1 MTALRTFGR
10 LAWADRRLLA
20 EAAICLAAARAMVLT
35 IPFRRLSSR
44 LGTAG
49 RETSAAAPPEAT
61 TDTLRKVRWALQATS
76 RRLPWRCA
84 CLEQGIAGKAML
96 RRRGIAS
103 TLYLGVAREADARA
117 TAHAW
122 LRSGPLVITGA
133 AGRER
138 FTVVAAYADDEP
150 VPDGPVVRAG

>member
-1 MTALRTFGR
+1 MTAWRTLGR

-20 EAAICLAAARAMVLT
+20 EAAFCLAAARALVLSV
-35 IPFRRLSSR
+35 PFRHLSAR
-44 LGTAG
+44 LGTSG
-49 RETSAAAPPEAT
+49 RESSTAAPGDAVAGAI
-61 TDTLRKVRWALQATS
+61 RKVRWAVQATS

-84 CLEQGIAGKAML
+84 CLEQGVAAKMML

-103 TLYLGVAREADARA
+103 TLYLGVAREAAAGA

-138 FTVVAAYADDEP
+138 FAVVAAFADEEP
-150 VPDGPVVRAG
+150 G